1 MKKTIFILLIVAAFV
16 IFMNFD
22 KFIEVVNDFRY
33 PTLNISVENF
43 SLEDDGVLTLDVKL
57 KNVTEN
63 PISVGNLEITYIV
76 ILDNKNYETTK
87 RNFIVKKTLDKKDE
101 LKVFVMLSAYYNFEY
116 EDEAPSWIRQKK
128 NSFGLKISVKDNS
141 DQIIKRAKRNVDIAT

>member
-116 EDEAPSWIRQKK
+116 EDEAPSWMRQKK

>member
-1 MKKTIFILLIVAAFV
+1 
-16 IFMNFD
+16 MNFD

-116 EDEAPSWIRQKK
+116 EDEAPSWMRQKK